1 MKNDNIKR
9 YVTAFDATR
18 MQVVMTYFRFRPI
31 KRNLTRFTL
40 MTKLTRNMNASH
52 IEKAFQS

>member
-18 MQVVMTYFRFRPI
+18 MQVVMTDFLFV
-31 KRNLTRFTL
+31 
-40 MTKLTRNMNASH
+40 
-52 IEKAFQS
+52 Q

>member
-18 MQVVMTYFRFRPI
+18 MQVVMTDFRFRAI
-31 KRNLTRFTL
+31 KRNFTRFTL
-40 MTKLTRNMNASH
+40 MAKLTRNMNASH